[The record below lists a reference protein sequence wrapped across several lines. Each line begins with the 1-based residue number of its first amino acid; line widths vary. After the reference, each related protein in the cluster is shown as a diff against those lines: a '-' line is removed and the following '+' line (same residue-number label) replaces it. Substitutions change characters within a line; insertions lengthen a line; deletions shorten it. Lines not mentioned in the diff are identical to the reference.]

1 MSIQHEPGQP
11 GAGLAAL
18 VLPHPNPQCLLSS
31 PGPLSDG
38 STFHTPPIQPLAS
51 DVFQFSHNLNAE
63 KQMAKILGNTETPS
77 VTLEINDGG
86 NSVNLKCNAG
96 FFIKVAKPTFYG
108 LSLGYSFVHPTT
120 SFLVTEF
127 THQKDASGIDQ
138 SLKLRLSFT
147 VQGVAAFITIHVY
160 NSTQALLVQGT
171 RIMPDS
177 TTAAVWF
184 TKNMLH
190 DHFASKAALHQDE
203 ISAFHDALLHL
214 GSNSSVSSAGKKKN
228 QMPAK
233 PRPDCVVCSAKIT
246 GNSKPVACPAGQCT
260 GMMHKR

>member
-1 MSIQHEPGQP
+1 MN
-11 GAGLAAL
+11 AA
-18 VLPHPNPQCLLSS
+18 
-31 PGPLSDG
+31 
-38 STFHTPPIQPLAS
+38 
-51 DVFQFSHNLNAE
+51 
-63 KQMAKILGNTETPS
+63 
-77 VTLEINDGG
+77 
-86 NSVNLKCNAG
+86 
-96 FFIKVAKPTFYG
+96 
-108 LSLGYSFVHPTT
+108 LGYSFVHPTT

-184 TKNMLH
+184 TKNMLY

-214 GSNSSVSSAGKKKN
+214 GSNSSVSSAVKKKN
-228 QMPAK
+228 QMPAN
-233 PRPDCVVCSAKIT
+233 PRPDCVV
-246 GNSKPVACPAGQCT
+246 
-260 GMMHKR
+260 